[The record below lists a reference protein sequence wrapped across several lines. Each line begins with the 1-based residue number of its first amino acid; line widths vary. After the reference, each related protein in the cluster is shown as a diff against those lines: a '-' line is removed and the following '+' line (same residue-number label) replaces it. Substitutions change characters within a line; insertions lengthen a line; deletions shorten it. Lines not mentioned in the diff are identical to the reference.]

1 MKNPDQ
7 ITVRQHVFPKGEI
20 KRFCVNGVVA
30 VFLVPKSQVQNETI
44 AIDIEIPRLLG
55 PKDDVFVTQRA
66 WDRNSEE
73 SRKSLMT
80 VTEKN
85 YQVVAKKYAT
95 QNDTIRLQE
104 LNAEE
109 SLATTQFYCLWRM
122 RAHFRNAQQTPII
135 IRGLE
140 PDPLTGIENVAF
152 GTPEKPIKPKSRE
165 DALGLI
171 EKLGVTTFHLTAED
185 GQAGV
190 LARQKYGDQ
199 IKQGMQQLGLK
210 WGTVRWA
217 CCTLPNANLFVP
229 DQFDIFPYIPL
240 SPTRCFIP
248 LKNEPQPQP
257 TSQSPYPGFA
267 TLHTD
272 KLRALIETDPT
283 AAGIIL
289 NDAAR
294 TEAKDYYFRRP

>member
-7 ITVRQHVFPKGEI
+7 ITVRQHVFPKSEI
-20 KRFCVNGVVA
+20 KRFCANGVVA

-122 RAHFRNAQQTPII
+122 RAHFRIAQQTPII
-135 IRGLE
+135 MSGVGQNQPGRVDSKPATLRGLFTSRA
-140 PDPLTGIENVAF
+140 PSGCTGRNE
-152 GTPEKPIKPKSRE
+152 
-165 DALGLI
+165 
-171 EKLGVTTFHLTAED
+171 
-185 GQAGV
+185 
-190 LARQKYGDQ
+190 
-199 IKQGMQQLGLK
+199 
-210 WGTVRWA
+210 
-217 CCTLPNANLFVP
+217 
-229 DQFDIFPYIPL
+229 
-240 SPTRCFIP
+240 PTRS
-248 LKNEPQPQP
+248 EPP
-257 TSQSPYPGFA
+257 TSHTSPPRPRLVPA
-267 TLHTD
+267 TD
-272 KLRALIETDPT
+272 RA
-283 AAGIIL
+283 
-289 NDAAR
+289 
-294 TEAKDYYFRRP
+294 